1 VPNASCVSSSEPYS
15 SKFRSTGPLPPFC
28 DLDLGRRFPRRT
40 TRLLDILQTMATES
54 EKPADSESAQQNDDK
69 PSKGMMGK
77 LHIGGIIAA
86 VVAVECLLAYFLI
99 PSAADMQPSSVDVT
113 VEETEDAETA
123 ADESA
128 ATEVEVDLGDFAITS
143 LQRGTNT
150 TLRID
155 FQLIGIVHQ
164 DDEAELTELYG
175 RCENRMRDKVIVT
188 IRSSE
193 IEDLSDAGLALIKRR
208 ILERTNAALG
218 KPIVRRVIFSRFS
231 LIEQ

>member
-1 VPNASCVSSSEPYS
+1 
-15 SKFRSTGPLPPFC
+15 
-28 DLDLGRRFPRRT
+28 
-40 TRLLDILQTMATES
+40 MAIES
-54 EKPADSESAQQNDDK
+54 EQPIDPESTEQNDDK
-69 PSKGMMGK
+69 PTKGMMGK
-77 LHIGGIIAA
+77 LHVGGIIAA
-86 VVAVECLLAYFLI
+86 VVVVECVLAYFLI
-99 PSAADMQPSSVDVT
+99 PSAADMQPSGADLT
-113 VEETEDAETA
+113 VEETQDSETPG
-123 ADESA
+123 DESA
-128 ATEVEVDLGDFAITS
+128 ATEVEFDLGDFAITS
-143 LQRGTNT
+143 LQRGTAT

-164 DDEAELTELYG
+164 DDEAELSELYG

-193 IEDLSDAGLALIKRR
+193 LEDLSDAGLALIKRR